1 MREVAASGSEST
13 TTKVSSPADASYRR
27 HVWVATAM
35 WVALLLAVTLER
47 SIPALP
53 SAAGAAMRVLGVLIA
68 AYIVLVRP
76 PGLSRDPDRSPLLLG
91 AFVAVP
97 AVGAIL
103 ALYRVEPGD
112 ALNHLASIL
121 ALVAAGCLDFRALA
135 QSVHRALLMLIA
147 ASLVIGVVYS
157 PTVDPNERAFL
168 RPVYDGRLRGLL
180 GSANV
185 LGECGV
191 LLVIVSLIAF
201 VGWRRYVGIGV
212 ALLGI
217 VAASSQTALVVAGV
231 MIVLAVAL
239 TLRRA
244 GAGTAL
250 ALGSVVLLSGAVVGF
265 FVWVN
270 EPREQSIGSSLSKIT
285 FSNRTDVWQFVL
297 RQDIPFTGMGQ
308 SRIETLFAHTRIE
321 GAVGVASV
329 HNALL
334 DGYARD
340 GYLGLLVLVVML
352 VILIAAAVSRRAELA
367 LLPIAALVIEGA
379 LEVTPTHVPFY
390 ALVYALVVISLHTSP
405 TAILGGPPAWVRRE
419 TSAGWRL
426 PGREGATTHGLPDPP
441 IGRHDREQDLREVA
455 DEPGS

>member
-270 EPREQSIGSSLSKIT
+270 EPREHSIGSSLSKIT

-352 VILIAAAVSRRAELA
+352 VILIAGGSQQTRRAC
-367 LLPIAALVIEGA
+367 AAADRGLGDRGGA
-379 LEVTPTHVPFY
+379 RGDSPTHVPFY

-419 TSAGWRL
+419 TSAGRRL

-441 IGRHDREQDLREVA
+441 DWSPRSRA
-455 DEPGS
+455 GSA